1 MVVDAMPTLS
11 AFRRPTLRCK
21 MDLPPRRTIYQ
32 VTNSARN
39 ARRRGHIWEALLSI
53 MKRWFGRLMV
63 VGLGTAVL
71 VATMPSDADARRGGG
86 GVGSRGSKTFSTPP
100 ATNTAPKAAA
110 PVTKSTTQPGATQAT
125 NPAARPG
132 AGAAAQG
139 ASRFGGLK
147 GILLGGLFAA
157 ALFGIFGAGALASVL
172 GFMLQM
178 LLVGGIIFLLFRLFR
193 GGAKPAMATASAT
206 PTPAPGRSPM
216 DILNR
221 SGTGLGGGT
230 SNELTIGPSDY
241 DAFERLLG
249 EVQMAYG
256 RNDVDALSS
265 RLTPEMLSYF
275 AGELDDNAKK
285 GLLNVVSDVKLEQGD
300 LAEAWREQ
308 HLEYASVALRY
319 TLIDATIESATGR
332 VVEGSR
338 TEPTELTEVWT
349 FARPVNGTA
358 SQWELSAIQS
368 A

>member
-1 MVVDAMPTLS
+1 M
-11 AFRRPTLRCK
+11 
-21 MDLPPRRTIYQ
+21 
-32 VTNSARN
+32 
-39 ARRRGHIWEALLSI
+39 
-53 MKRWFGRLMV
+53 MKRWLGRLMV
-63 VGLGTAVL
+63 VGLGAAVL
-71 VATMPSDADARRGGG
+71 VATLPSDADARRGGSF
-86 GVGSRGSKTFSTPP
+86 GSRGSKTFSTPP
-100 ATNTAPKAAA
+100 TTNTAPKAAA
-110 PVTKSTTQPGATQAT
+110 PVTKSTTQPGATQTA
-125 NPAARPG
+125 NPARPG
-132 AGAAAQG
+132 VGAAQG

-157 ALFGIFGAGALASVL
+157 ALFSIFGAGALASVL

-193 GGAKPAMATASAT
+193 GGSKPAMATATAS
-206 PTPAPGRSPM
+206 PAPAGRNPM

-221 SGTGLGGGT
+221 SGTGLGANA
-230 SNELTIGPSDY
+230 SDELKIGPSDY

-308 HLEYASVALRY
+308 HLEYATVALRY

-349 FARPVNGTA
+349 FARPVGGTA

>member
-1 MVVDAMPTLS
+1 M
-11 AFRRPTLRCK
+11 
-21 MDLPPRRTIYQ
+21 
-32 VTNSARN
+32 
-39 ARRRGHIWEALLSI
+39 
-53 MKRWFGRLMV
+53 MKRWLGRLMV
-63 VGLGTAVL
+63 VGLGAAVL
-71 VATMPSDADARRGGG
+71 VATLPSDADARRGGSF
-86 GVGSRGSKTFSTPP
+86 GSRGSKTFSTPP
-100 ATNTAPKAAA
+100 TTNTAPKAAA
-110 PVTKSTTQPGATQAT
+110 PVTKSTTQPGATQSA

-132 AGAAAQG
+132 VGAAQG

-157 ALFGIFGAGALASVL
+157 ALFSIFGAGALASVL

-193 GGAKPAMATASAT
+193 GGSKPAMATATAS
-206 PTPAPGRSPM
+206 PAPAGRNPM

-221 SGTGLGGGT
+221 SGTGLGANA
-230 SNELTIGPSDY
+230 SDELKIGPSDY

-308 HLEYASVALRY
+308 HLEYATVALRY

-349 FARPVNGTA
+349 FARPVGGTA

>member
-1 MVVDAMPTLS
+1 M
-11 AFRRPTLRCK
+11 
-21 MDLPPRRTIYQ
+21 
-32 VTNSARN
+32 
-39 ARRRGHIWEALLSI
+39 
-53 MKRWFGRLMV
+53 MKRWLGRLMV
-63 VGLGTAVL
+63 VGLGAAVL
-71 VATMPSDADARRGGG
+71 VATLPSDADARRGGS
-86 GVGSRGSKTFSTPP
+86 VGSRGSKTFSTPP
-100 ATNTAPKAAA
+100 TTNTAPKAAA
-110 PVTKSTTQPGATQAT
+110 PVTKSTTQPGAQQAT

-132 AGAAAQG
+132 VGAAQG

-157 ALFGIFGAGALASVL
+157 ALFSIFGAGALASVL

-193 GGAKPAMATASAT
+193 GGSKPAMATATAG
-206 PTPAPGRSPM
+206 PAPAGRNPT

-221 SGTGLGGGT
+221 SGTGLGGGA
-230 SNELTIGPSDY
+230 SNELKIGPSDY

-275 AGELDDNAKK
+275 AGELDENAKK

-308 HLEYASVALRY
+308 HLEYATVALRY
-319 TLIDATIESATGR
+319 TLIDATIESATGK

>member
-1 MVVDAMPTLS
+1 M
-11 AFRRPTLRCK
+11 
-21 MDLPPRRTIYQ
+21 
-32 VTNSARN
+32 
-39 ARRRGHIWEALLSI
+39 
-53 MKRWFGRLMV
+53 MKRWLGRLMI
-63 VGLGTAVL
+63 VGLGAAVL
-71 VATMPSDADARRGGG
+71 VATLPSDADARRGGSF
-86 GVGSRGSKTFSTPP
+86 GSRGSKTFSTPP
-100 ATNTAPKAAA
+100 TTNTAPKAAA
-110 PVTKSTTQPGATQAT
+110 PVTKSTTQPGATQSA
-125 NPAARPG
+125 NPSTRPG
-132 AGAAAQG
+132 VGAGAAQG

-157 ALFGIFGAGALASVL
+157 ALFGIFGAGAMASIL

-193 GGAKPAMATASAT
+193 GGSKPAMATASAG
-206 PTPAPGRSPM
+206 PAPAPGRTPM

-221 SGTGLGGGT
+221 SGTGLGGGA
-230 SNELTIGPSDY
+230 SNELKIGPSDY
-241 DAFERLLG
+241 DAFERLLS
-249 EVQMAYG
+249 EVQTAYG

-319 TLIDATIESATGR
+319 SLIDATVESATGR

-368 A
+368 S

>member
-1 MVVDAMPTLS
+1 MSVL
-11 AFRRPTLRCK
+11 
-21 MDLPPRRTIYQ
+21 
-32 VTNSARN
+32 
-39 ARRRGHIWEALLSI
+39 
-53 MKRWFGRLMV
+53 KRWFGRLCV
-63 VGLGTAVL
+63 VALGATVL
-71 VATMPSDADARRGGG
+71 IATMPGDADARRGGS
-86 GVGSRGSKTFSTPP
+86 VGSRGSKTFSTPP
-100 ATNTAPKAAA
+100 TTNTAPKAAT
-110 PVTKSTTQPGATQAT
+110 PVTKSTTQPGSQQAT

-132 AGAAAQG
+132 VGAAQG

-157 ALFGIFGAGALASVL
+157 ALFGIFGAGAMASIL

-178 LLVGGIIFLLFRLFR
+178 LLIGGIIFLLFRLFR

-206 PTPAPGRSPM
+206 PTPAGRNPM

-221 SGTGLGGGT
+221 SGTGLGG
-230 SNELTIGPSDY
+230 SSPAELKIGPSDY
-241 DAFERLLG
+241 DAFERLLV
-249 EVQMAYG
+249 EVQTAYE
-256 RNDVDALSS
+256 RNDVDALSN

-275 AGELDDNAKK
+275 AGELDENAKK
-285 GLLNVVSDVKLEQGD
+285 GVLNVVSDVKLEQGD

-308 HLEYASVALRY
+308 HLEYATVALRY

-332 VVEGSR
+332 VVEGSK

-349 FARPVNGTA
+349 FARPVNGAA

>member
-1 MVVDAMPTLS
+1 M
-11 AFRRPTLRCK
+11 
-21 MDLPPRRTIYQ
+21 
-32 VTNSARN
+32 
-39 ARRRGHIWEALLSI
+39 
-53 MKRWFGRLMV
+53 MKRWLGRLVV
-63 VGLGTAVL
+63 VGLGAAVL
-71 VATMPSDADARRGGG
+71 VATMPGDADARRGGSF
-86 GVGSRGSKTFSTPP
+86 GSRGSKTFSTPP
-100 ATNTAPKAAA
+100 TTNTAPKAAA
-110 PVTKSTTQPGATQAT
+110 PVTKSTTQPGTTQAA
-125 NPAARPG
+125 NPATRPG
-132 AGAAAQG
+132 VGAAQQ
-139 ASRFGGLK
+139 ASRFGGLR

-157 ALFGIFGAGALASVL
+157 ALVGIFGAGAMASVL

-178 LLVGGIIFLLFRLFR
+178 LLVGGIIYLLFRLFR
-193 GGAKPAMATASAT
+193 GGAKPAMATATGA
-206 PTPAPGRSPM
+206 PAPAAGRNPI
-216 DILNR
+216 DILKR
-221 SGTGLGGGT
+221 SGGGLGG
-230 SNELTIGPSDY
+230 SASDELKIGPSDY

-256 RNDVDALSS
+256 RNDIDALSS

-308 HLEYASVALRY
+308 HLEYATVALRY
-319 TLIDATIESATGR
+319 TLIDATIETATGR

-349 FARPVNGTA
+349 FARPVRGTA

>member
-1 MVVDAMPTLS
+1 MS
-11 AFRRPTLRCK
+11 AF
-21 MDLPPRRTIYQ
+21 
-32 VTNSARN
+32 
-39 ARRRGHIWEALLSI
+39 
-53 MKRWFGRLMV
+53 KRWFGRFCVVALGAMV
-63 VGLGTAVL
+63 LI
-71 VATMPSDADARRGGG
+71 ATVPSDADARRGGSF
-86 GVGSRGSKTFSTPP
+86 GSRGSKTFSTPP
-100 ATNTAPKAAA
+100 TTNTAPKAAA
-110 PVTKSTTQPGATQAT
+110 PVTKSTTQPGTNQAT

-132 AGAAAQG
+132 VGAAQG
-139 ASRFGGLK
+139 ASRFGGLR

-157 ALFGIFGAGALASVL
+157 ALYGIFGAGALAHVL
-172 GFMLQM
+172 GFMLQIA
-178 LLVGGIIFLLFRLFR
+178 LVGGIIFLLLRLFR
-193 GGAKPAMATASAT
+193 GGARPATATASAS
-206 PTPAPGRSPM
+206 PVSAPGRSPL

-221 SGTGLGGGT
+221 SGIGLGGGA
-230 SNELTIGPSDY
+230 SNELQIGPSDY

-308 HLEYASVALRY
+308 HLEYATVALRY

-349 FARPVNGTA
+349 FARPVNGTG
-358 SQWELSAIQS
+358 SQWEVSAIQS
-368 A
+368 S